1 MVTLKEL
8 AVVYHY
14 HLHFVLLMTLSP
26 DVSLPLTVAEETCT
40 PQCFD
45 TSISSNVRE
54 ALSTSQESTKVT
66 PQRAQTSFPPYASEE
81 PTTCTLTLANNT
93 PQHNNKLLQPVNLF
107 PNTQPSDREC
117 IRKEQN
123 VAINVRC
130 SIDQI
135 ANSNEN
141 KALQT
146 KAANLLYEV
155 IGQNPSLTRF
165 DQLRQ
170 KLKQVQLKKQKPTRS
185 DRAEYETVTAKLQN
199 TLLSC
204 KYTTKNALKSMEKEY
219 LANNKKPDLEY
230 NTLRKKLELVKKI
243 LSIWSQFI

>member
-1 MVTLKEL
+1 
-8 AVVYHY
+8 
-14 HLHFVLLMTLSP
+14 MTG
-26 DVSLPLTVAEETCT
+26 VQTCALPISEEM
-40 PQCFD
+40 
-45 TSISSNVRE
+45 
-54 ALSTSQESTKVT
+54 STSQESTKVT
-66 PQRAQTSFPPYASEE
+66 PQRAQTSFPPHASEE
-81 PTTCTLTLANNT
+81 PTTCILTLANHT
-93 PQHNNKLLQPVNLF
+93 PQHNKLLQPVNLF
-107 PNTQPSDREC
+107 PNIQPSDREC
-117 IRKEQN
+117 ITKEQN
-123 VAINVRC
+123 AAINVQC

-155 IGQNPSLTRF
+155 IGQNTSLTRF

-170 KLKQVQLKKQKPTRS
+170 KLKQVQLKKQKPMRS
-185 DRAEYETVTAKLQN
+185 DRAEYETITAKLEN

-219 LANNKKPDLEY
+219 LANNKKLDLEY